1 MDFYEILKDTVYS
14 LQRVLIGVSAALLI
28 GVFLGF
34 FRSRLPQK
42 LKKNVLFNFIV
53 DFAKYPPPIAWI
65 PFVIF
70 TFGIGELA
78 AYVIVFIGAV
88 SPIFTSTYQSIENIP
103 RPLIWSAKSLQLG
116 FMRKLSFYFYAS
128 LPGIVTGLRT
138 GIGMGWM
145 SVIAAEMISGQ
156 SGLGYAIQLHRIN
169 MQYSEMLVLITVIG
183 FVGLLLNL
191 LVNQLDQRISLWCDR

>member
-116 FMRKLSFYFYAS
+116 FMRKLSFS
-128 LPGIVTGLRT
+128 
-138 GIGMGWM
+138 
-145 SVIAAEMISGQ
+145 S
-156 SGLGYAIQLHRIN
+156 
-169 MQYSEMLVLITVIG
+169 
-183 FVGLLLNL
+183 
-191 LVNQLDQRISLWCDR
+191 